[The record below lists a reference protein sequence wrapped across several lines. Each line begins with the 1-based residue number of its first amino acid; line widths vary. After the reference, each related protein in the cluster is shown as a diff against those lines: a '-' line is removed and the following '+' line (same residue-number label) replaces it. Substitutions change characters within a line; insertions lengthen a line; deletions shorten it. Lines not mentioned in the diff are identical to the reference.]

1 MHFWQWNL
9 GVCCQGKIDWLAG
22 QPDGL
27 AGGLAGQP
35 TDRLTNWLVQWPT
48 DPTTDPPNV
57 PPHLPLELAFLLL
70 RMYPMRFSESFP
82 HPFPVY
88 FLVLQH
94 VLIPFFSV
102 RSLVYLPGSFVLC
115 FPAISVCVPIPTAVS
130 LSVCWLDLPL
140 LNLSYHSRRSQS
152 IEIDFGN
159 QSIHPISIG
168 SDRRLLS
175 IDIGNR
181 SQSYSLHICHQ
192 KTVLM
197 ESKKSREKRNHDLLE
212 A

>member
-1 MHFWQWNL
+1 MKSR
-9 GVCCQGKIDWLAG
+9 GVLSGKDWLTGWPAG
-22 QPDGL
+22 RVGGR
-27 AGGLAGQP
+27 AGWP
-35 TDRLTNWLVQWPT
+35 TDRPT
-48 DPTTDPPNV
+48 DELTCSVTDRPNHRSAQRSTTPPPWVGFSVTPYV
-57 PPHLPLELAFLLL
+57 PYAFL
-70 RMYPMRFSESFP
+70 REFSPSLPCVFP
-82 HPFPVY
+82 CVATCAN
-88 FLVLQH
+88 
-94 VLIPFFSV
+94 PFFLCAFSCIFTWFF
-102 RSLVYLPGSFVLC
+102 RSLLPCNICVCSYSNCSFLERLLAW
-115 FPAISVCVPIPTAVS
+115 PSP
-130 LSVCWLDLPL
+130 